1 MIIFKDLLEVIDD
14 DEEFILY
21 QDSDRIGMFYKSD
34 KGLSS
39 YKNCTVDIIA
49 TENGKL
55 EIWLDEEE

>member
-1 MIIFKDLLEVIDD
+1 MIIFKDLLEVIDN

-39 YKNCTVDIIA
+39 YKNCTIDIIV
-49 TENGKL
+49 TEDGKL
-55 EIWLDEEE
+55 TIYLDEEE